1 LLVLLVLAVG
11 GVLILASHQGAFAR
25 GPAVDATTA
34 YLNALERR
42 DYPAAYALLAP
53 DLRARQS
60 EADFAASMDDIWTTS
75 GALTHFQARDLH
87 AGGQTAVV
95 TVELHRA
102 LRGTFTVR
110 VQLARSATGAWQI
123 SGADDL

>member
-1 LLVLLVLAVG
+1 VLLALAVG
-11 GVLILASHQGAFAR
+11 GALVLASHQGAFAR
-25 GPAVDATTA
+25 GPAVDTTTA

-42 DYPAAYALLAP
+42 EYASAYAMLAP

-60 EADFAASMDDIWTTS
+60 ESDFATSMNDISVAS
-75 GALTHFQARDLH
+75 GALTQFQVRDLH
-87 AGGQTAVV
+87 AGAETAVV
-95 TVELHRA
+95 TVDVRRA

-110 VQLARSATGAWQI
+110 VQVARAGSGTWQI